1 MRRARRRWSLRQPPL
16 LATPSRRALPPGGLP
31 NYPQRR
37 PQALR
42 PRPVVSVLQPLAA
55 RQPTTRA
62 EGALNSTPLR
72 GPDAGRPVAGCCA
85 GATLAAHSSAEQG
98 QVAQCMRI
106 AAGNGGRGAPWTAYA
121 AAEAV
126 TAAAAS
132 KAATPRF
139 SPYLVPPAAGSIAG
153 RIGAGH
159 SSAPLPL
166 GPPPRHAWPPGGQPD
181 RPREMV
187 PMRCHP
193 AQWLKAAA
201 AGHMEA
207 CDIHQRAA
215 ARPSAGLSRAES
227 PAPSHAQ
234 TNQPCSR
241 AQLPP
246 IGRFTRASEGIGA
259 WARLGLPPPLRQRP
273 SPQTSASRKPRS
285 LAVLQHYLPL
295 GYARRASVQVT
306 FCPHPRPGP
315 LLARVGAGGSLRPPP
330 DDSPAALQPRSGVY
344 CCSGGL
350 QGGRK
355 VLQRRAPLPCAF
367 A

>member
-85 GATLAAHSSAEQG
+85 GATLASHSSAEQG

-166 GPPPRHAWPPGGQPD
+166 GPPPRHAGRRGVNPTDPGRWSRCAATRLSGSKPQPRATWKPATSTKGQ
-181 RPREMV
+181 
-187 PMRCHP
+187 
-193 AQWLKAAA
+193 
-201 AGHMEA
+201 
-207 CDIHQRAA
+207 QRA
-215 ARPSAGLSRAES
+215 PV
-227 PAPSHAQ
+227 PAFPVPKVPRRRTH
-234 TNQPCSR
+234 
-241 AQLPP
+241 
-246 IGRFTRASEGIGA
+246 
-259 WARLGLPPPLRQRP
+259 
-273 SPQTSASRKPRS
+273 KP
-285 LAVLQHYLPL
+285 
-295 GYARRASVQVT
+295 T
-306 FCPHPRPGP
+306 
-315 LLARVGAGGSLRPPP
+315 
-330 DDSPAALQPRSGVY
+330 SPAAEPSYRRSGD
-344 CCSGGL
+344 S
-350 QGGRK
+350 
-355 VLQRRAPLPCAF
+355 RALLRG
-367 A
+367 